1 VVILHAFLALASGF
15 AVALALVTT
24 LTALIARLVPS
35 WAETESKPQPELPGD
50 DLRSQKRGPGYAIVN
65 LGSAFLSAAAG
76 GYVTAWAAA
85 ANPLIHVLALALV
98 LLALSALSVLQSRG
112 KQPVWYALALVAIS
126 PIGVLAG
133 GLVRLRVLGI
143 L

>member
-1 VVILHAFLALASGF
+1 VVILRAFLALVSGF
-15 AVALALVTT
+15 SVTLALVTT
-24 LTALIARLVPS
+24 LTALIARMVPS
-35 WAETESKPQPELPGD
+35 WAEAEGKLQ
-50 DLRSQKRGPGYAIVN
+50 PGYAVVN

-112 KQPVWYALALVAIS
+112 KHPVWYQLMLVAIT